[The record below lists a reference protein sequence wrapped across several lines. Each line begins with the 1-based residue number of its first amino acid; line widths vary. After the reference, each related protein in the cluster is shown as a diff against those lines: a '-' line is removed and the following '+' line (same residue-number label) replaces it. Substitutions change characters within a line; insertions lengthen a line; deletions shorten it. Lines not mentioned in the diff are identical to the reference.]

1 MEIKLDSINKKIIN
15 YLKDGRISY
24 KKIASELSL
33 AENTVKSRIQKL
45 KEAGII
51 DITTLVNPE
60 IMKNHKIV
68 FIGIQIDNLKLVQTA
83 ESINALKGVIS
94 TSVVTGRYD
103 LMIIVHLFPDF
114 GLLEFLSEEL
124 SKIEGITLTETF
136 IAYKNYNFKI
146 QHQFD
151 IDETELI

>member
-1 MEIKLDSINKKIIN
+1 MGIKLDPINKKIIN

-24 KKIASELSL
+24 KKIAGEMSL
-33 AENTVKSRIQKL
+33 AENTVKSRIQKM

-60 IMKNHKIV
+60 IMKNHTIV

-83 ESINALKGVIS
+83 KKINVLKGVIS
-94 TSVVTGRYD
+94 TSIVTGRYD
-103 LMIIVHLFPDF
+103 LMVIVHLFPDF

-146 QHQFD
+146 QHQFE
-151 IDETELI
+151 IDESELN

>member
-1 MEIKLDSINKKIIN
+1 MGIKLDSVNKQIIN

-24 KKIASELSL
+24 KKIANELSI

-45 KEAGII
+45 RETGII
-51 DITTLVNPE
+51 DITTLVDPE
-60 IMKNHKIV
+60 VLKSHTIV
-68 FIGIQIDNLKLVQTA
+68 FIGIQINNLKLVQTA
-83 ESINALKGVIS
+83 ESINNLKGVIS

-103 LMIIVHLFPDF
+103 LMSIVHLVPDF

-136 IAYKNYNFKI
+136 IAYKNFNFKI
-146 QHQFD
+146 PHQFD
-151 IDETELI
+151 IEVTE

>member
-1 MEIKLDSINKKIIN
+1 MGIKLDSVNKQIIN

-24 KKIASELSL
+24 KKIANELSI

-45 KEAGII
+45 RETGII

-60 IMKNHKIV
+60 VLKSHTIV

-83 ESINALKGVIS
+83 ESINSLKGVIS

-103 LMIIVHLFPDF
+103 LMSIVHLVPDF

-124 SKIEGITLTETF
+124 SKIRGITLTETF
-136 IAYKNYNFKI
+136 IAYKNFNFKI
-146 QHQFD
+146 PHQFD
-151 IDETELI
+151 IEDRE